1 MWLAAGGAVE
11 QGLRFLRNILLA
23 RMLAPEAFG
32 VMAIILAANQAFETI
47 TEIGIQTAIIQNPR
61 GQERTYLNGAW
72 WLSMSRAVGL
82 YALACLGAP
91 WLAEFYQNPAL
102 LPLLRV
108 AFLSILFKG
117 ATSPGIHLAVKQMN
131 FKHWVM
137 AQYGGGLIGIVTSI
151 FLAYFIRDIWALVIG
166 FMLEAGARCL
176 LSYLVCP

>member
-1 MWLAAGGAVE
+1 MRAHILQQQFSQWIESPRCGESLEIKAARGSMWLAAGGAVE

-23 RMLAPEAFG
+23 RMLAPEACG
-32 VMAIILAANQAFETI
+32 VMAIILAANHAFETI

-117 ATSPGIHLAVKQMN
+117 A
-131 FKHWVM
+131 
-137 AQYGGGLIGIVTSI
+137 
-151 FLAYFIRDIWALVIG
+151 
-166 FMLEAGARCL
+166 
-176 LSYLVCP
+176 